1 MLVKA
6 SKQYER
12 ICMLGD
18 FNIPSVNWKSELYS
32 SNITSQSMFCD
43 VMNQF
48 SFQQLN
54 TVASNVKGNM
64 LDLVFTNAPEMF
76 SNIAE
81 CPVELSSDHIVP
93 NFSVLLPNHSS
104 EKGIS
109 RELFNYKA
117 ADWAGL
123 RQAFDETDL
132 CELIQHYSDIDH
144 AWEVWLSRVV
154 GMVNDKVPK
163 VTIKGQSGPPWIDS
177 EVRHLHKVKHTAWCR
192 AKRSNKSRDWSSF
205 KKYRNKL
212 KNNIKAKDKAFT
224 AGIGQAVNHNP
235 KRFWSYFKSKTKQKT
250 FPKPLNLILSHLLII
265 MKNAICSML
274 IFILHLVPV

>member
-6 SKQYER
+6 SNQYEI

-18 FNIPSVNWKSELYS
+18 FNIPSINWKSELYS

-43 VMNQF
+43 VINQF

-54 TVASNVKGNM
+54 TVEYCLIASNVKGNM

-76 SNIAE
+76 E
-81 CPVELSSDHIVP
+81 CSVELSSDHIVL

-104 EKGIS
+104 EKSYS
-109 RELFNYKA
+109 REVFNYKA

-123 RQAFDETDL
+123 RQALDETDL
-132 CELIQHYSDIDH
+132 CELIRHDSDIDH
-144 AWEVWLSRVV
+144 VWLSRVA

-163 VTIKGQSGPPWIDS
+163 VTIKGQSGPPWIES
-177 EVRHLHKVKHTAWCR
+177 EVRHLHKVKHTAWCS

-212 KNNIKAKDKAFT
+212 NTTLTLNIK
-224 AGIGQAVNHNP
+224 
-235 KRFWSYFKSKTKQKT
+235 
-250 FPKPLNLILSHLLII
+250 PLW
-265 MKNAICSML
+265 
-274 IFILHLVPV
+274 PV

>member
-1 MLVKA
+1 MEESACWVILIYHLSTGK
-6 SKQYER
+6 
-12 ICMLGD
+12 
-18 FNIPSVNWKSELYS
+18 VNS

-43 VMNQF
+43 VINQF

-93 NFSVLLPNHSS
+93 NHSL
-104 EKGIS
+104 EKGNS
-109 RELFNYKA
+109 RGVFNYKA

-123 RQAFDETDL
+123 RQTLDETDL
-132 CELIQHYSDIDH
+132 CELIRHDSDIDH
-144 AWEVWLSRVV
+144 AWEVWLSRVA

-177 EVRHLHKVKHTAWCR
+177 EIRHLHKVKHTAWCR
-192 AKRSNKSRDWSSF
+192 AKRSNKSSDWSSF
-205 KKYRNKL
+205 KKYRNKP
-212 KNNIKAKDKAFT
+212 KNNIKAKHKAFM

-235 KRFWSYFKSKTKQKT
+235 KRFWSYFKSKTKQKYI
-250 FPKPLNLILSHLLII
+250 P
-265 MKNAICSML
+265 
-274 IFILHLVPV
+274 